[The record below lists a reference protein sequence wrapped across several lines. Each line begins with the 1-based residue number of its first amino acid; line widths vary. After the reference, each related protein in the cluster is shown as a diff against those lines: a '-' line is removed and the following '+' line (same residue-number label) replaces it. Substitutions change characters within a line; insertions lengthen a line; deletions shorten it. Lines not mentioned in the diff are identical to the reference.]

1 MYMYE
6 SSQISNQTI
15 HIASKVLETGA
26 KIGEELAKAVLLTAL
41 EKVKE
46 TKENKTGLT
55 TLKNLLKSKEELGV
69 IKINKDNL
77 QEFKEKAKSLGVAFA
92 SIGSQDSNEVKIMY
106 KTRQTNQ
113 VKECLME
120 MLEHEQAN
128 KLDEIQEKSVYD
140 SIDKNMDFPSP
151 DDRLYRHTVDNM
163 TNEKSTMLSDLLK
176 RNGINNDISIIGINE
191 DDTFKIN
198 FITSEKNKDRVTEI
212 LEANK
217 DKSIEELANML
228 RPQIINPSAIGLD
241 KYGVNVDI
249 KKYQDEWGKER
260 ETFSMSLGDKVVN
273 HALEDKHYS
282 TIADNLERLHFSQ
295 DQIEELKKEDP
306 FVQDRVKKEEYY
318 EKVLNKSNEGKEPL
332 DKLIKKAEA
341 VKEEKI
347 TQAIE
352 EMLKAMNKKLSKC
365 KGVER

>member
-15 HIASKVLETGA
+15 HIASKALETGA
-26 KIGEELAKAVLLTAL
+26 KIGGEIAKTVLLTAL

-128 KLDEIQEKSVYD
+128 KLDEIQENNTMNYQNKNNESANKLDEIQEKEAYD
-140 SIDKNMDFPSP
+140 SINKYLDFPSVN
-151 DDRLYRHTVDNM
+151 DGYYRQEIKNT
-163 TNEKSTMLSDLLK
+163 TNEESNKLSEDLK
-176 RNGINNDISIIGINE
+176 AKGIENDIVVTRVNDDNTFNIIL
-191 DDTFKIN
+191 
-198 FITSEKNKDRVTEI
+198 RV
-212 LEANK
+212 NQK
-217 DKSIEELANML
+217 DK
-228 RPQIINPSAIGLD
+228 D
-241 KYGVNVDI
+241 KAKDFVN
-249 KKYQDEWGKER
+249 GKEI
-260 ETFSMSLGDKVVN
+260 ET
-273 HALEDKHYS
+273 
-282 TIADNLERLHFSQ
+282 
-295 DQIEELKKEDP
+295 
-306 FVQDRVKKEEYY
+306 
-318 EKVLNKSNEGKEPL
+318 NKGKEPL
-332 DKLIKKAEA
+332 DNLIKKAEKIGKEKA
-341 VKEEKI
+341 EEKSKSKAIKKAIVKE
-347 TQAIE
+347 
-352 EMLKAMNKKLSKC
+352 M
-365 KGVER
+365 ER

>member
-26 KIGEELAKAVLLTAL
+26 KIGGEIAKTVLLTAL

-120 MLEHEQAN
+120 MLEHEKAN
-128 KLDEIQEKSVYD
+128 KLDEIQENNTMNYQNKNNESANKLDDIQEKEAYD
-140 SIDKNMDFPSP
+140 SINNHLDFPGVN
-151 DDRLYRHTVDNM
+151 DGYYRQEIKNT
-163 TNEKSTMLSDLLK
+163 TNEESNKLSEDLK
-176 RNGINNDISIIGINE
+176 AKGIENDIVVTRVNDDNTFNILLRINE
-191 DDTFKIN
+191 K
-198 FITSEKNKDRVTEI
+198 E
-212 LEANK
+212 K
-217 DKSIEELANML
+217 DKVKD
-228 RPQIINPSAIGLD
+228 IIN
-241 KYGVNVDI
+241 
-249 KKYQDEWGKER
+249 GKEV
-260 ETFSMSLGDKVVN
+260 K
-273 HALEDKHYS
+273 LEK
-282 TIADNLERLHFSQ
+282 
-295 DQIEELKKEDP
+295 
-306 FVQDRVKKEEYY
+306 
-318 EKVLNKSNEGKEPL
+318 GKEPL

-341 VKEEKI
+341 IKEEKI
-347 TQAIE
+347 NQAIE
-352 EMLKAMNKKLSKC
+352 KMLETVSKKVSKV
-365 KGVER
+365 KGER

>member
-1 MYMYE
+1 MMYNN
-6 SSQISNQTI
+6 SQVVNQALMI
-15 HIASKVLETGA
+15 GMNMGM
-26 KIGEELAKAVLLTAL
+26 KIGGEIAKAVLLTAL

-55 TLKNLLKSKEELGV
+55 SLKNLLKSKEELGV
-69 IKINKDNL
+69 VKINKDNL
-77 QEFKEKAKSLGVAFA
+77 PEFKKRAKKLGVIFA
-92 SIGSQDSNEVKIMY
+92 SIGSKDSNEVKIMY

-128 KLDEIQEKSVYD
+128 KLDELQEKSVYD

-151 DDRLYRHTVDNM
+151 DDKLYRHTVDNM

-176 RNGINNDISIIGINE
+176 RNGINNDISIVGINE
-191 DDTFKIN
+191 DDTFKLN
-198 FITSEKNKDRVTEI
+198 FIADEKNKDKVMEI
-212 LEANK
+212 LEVNK

-228 RPQIINPSAIGLD
+228 RPQIINPNAIGLD

-249 KKYQDEWGKER
+249 KKYEDKWGKEK

-282 TIADNLERLHFSQ
+282 TITDTLERLYFSQ
-295 DQIEELKKEDP
+295 NQIEELKKEDP

-332 DKLIKKAEA
+332 DNLINKAEKIKEERKDEATEKMLESMFKKAT
-341 VKEEKI
+341 KGK
-347 TQAIE
+347 
-352 EMLKAMNKKLSKC
+352 NK
-365 KGVER
+365 GAER